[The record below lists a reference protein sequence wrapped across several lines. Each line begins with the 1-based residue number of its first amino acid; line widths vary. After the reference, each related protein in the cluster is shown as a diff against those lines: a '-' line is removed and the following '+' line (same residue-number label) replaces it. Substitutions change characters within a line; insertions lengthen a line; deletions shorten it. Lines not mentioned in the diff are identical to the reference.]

1 MPSASAT
8 NLGLDGGFSAVLGDE
23 EGAGVGE
30 EEDAAASG
38 VGEKTA
44 GSAASSSGASA
55 PAASLTSLWK
65 K

>member
-1 MPSASAT
+1 MP
-8 NLGLDGGFSAVLGDE
+8 GDK

-30 EEDAAASG
+30 EEDVAASG

-44 GSAASSSGASA
+44 GSAAASSGASA
-55 PAASLTSLWK
+55 PAASLTPLWK

>member
-8 NLGLDGGFSAVLGDE
+8 NLGLDGGFSAVPGDE

-44 GSAASSSGASA
+44 GSAAASSGASA